1 MTTEGRAAIVT
12 GAAAGIGEA
21 TARLLA
27 RRGHAVAVVDVD
39 SSGERVASEIAEGG
53 GRAIFVQADVS
64 REDDVDGM
72 VERAVDELG
81 PLGLLVNNAAMT
93 LPKGFRET
101 EPEEWDRIQ
110 AVNLRS
116 AYLGLRRA
124 APRLAESA
132 PSSVVNVASF
142 HAAATIENFA
152 AYAASKSGLVGLT
165 RGAALDMA
173 PAGVRVNAVCPG
185 ITATAMWE
193 RWLDEV
199 EDREATIAAVEAL
212 QPLGRIGQPH
222 EVAAAIAFL
231 GSQEASYVTGTTL
244 FVDGGVSA
252 RLSHV

>member
-1 MTTEGRAAIVT
+1 
-12 GAAAGIGEA
+12 
-21 TARLLA
+21 
-27 RRGHAVAVVDVD
+27 
-39 SSGERVASEIAEGG
+39 
-53 GRAIFVQADVS
+53 
-64 REDDVDGM
+64 
-72 VERAVDELG
+72 
-81 PLGLLVNNAAMT
+81 
-93 LPKGFRET
+93 
-101 EPEEWDRIQ
+101 
-110 AVNLRS
+110 
-116 AYLGLRRA
+116 
-124 APRLAESA
+124 
-132 PSSVVNVASF
+132 
-142 HAAATIENFA
+142 
-152 AYAASKSGLVGLT
+152 
-165 RGAALDMA
+165 MA